1 MRVTLGRPVA
11 GDTPAI
17 SLAMMEPEV
26 SGWLHSFPFPY
37 DQNRRNDRRSGSGSW
52 DYAVRVDGRFAGLV
66 IAAPELGC
74 WIDRRYQGSGVATRA
89 ATFALSRLFLA
100 GADVAHARHLPGNS
114 RMRGVLDR
122 LGFVPDT
129 TIPDHPGRPDLDLM
143 SLSIE
148 DFARAQPFDIT
159 CKRVRITGV
168 CPDDLPMLYD
178 IASMRE
184 VAPHLTCFAPG
195 MSVADFA
202 RIMRGFSGLPPFWCS
217 VRVGEQI
224 IGAIGL
230 ESRPAPCHVAK
241 ASRKRLVL
249 HVFLSPSAAGIGLGG
264 EVVQGFINEVQDR
277 FGAQMIHAEIFENDQ
292 PSQKLVMGAGFVPEG
307 DPFTLT
313 AAARSAPG
321 RRYLLRL

>member
-37 DQNRRNDRRSGSGSW
+37 GQTRRNDRRSSADSW

-89 ATFALSRLFLA
+89 ATFALSRLFLT
-100 GADVAHARHLPGNS
+100 GANVAHARHLPDNL
-114 RMRGVLDR
+114 RMRGMLDR
-122 LGFVPDT
+122 LGFVPET
-129 TIPDHPGRPDLDLM
+129 VKPETPSRPDLGLM

-148 DFARAQPFDIT
+148 DFVRAQPFDASSE
-159 CKRVRITGV
+159 RVQITGV
-168 CPDDLPMLYD
+168 CEDDLPALYD
-178 IASMRE
+178 IASLRN
-184 VAPHLTCFAPG
+184 VAPNLTFFAPG
-195 MSVADFA
+195 MSVAEFS
-202 RIMRGFSGLPPFWCS
+202 RIMRRFSGLPSFWCS
-217 VRVGEQI
+217 LRIDGKI

-230 ESRPAPCHVAK
+230 ESRKSTAEGHA
-241 ASRKRLVL
+241 RNRLIL
-249 HVFLSPSAAGIGLGG
+249 HGFIAPSASGIGLGS
-264 EVVQGFINEVQDR
+264 EALLAFVNQIQDR
-277 FGAQMIHAEIFENDQ
+277 FGAQMIHAEVFENDQ
-292 PSQKLVMGAGFVPEG
+292 PSQKLVTGAGFVPEG
-307 DPFTLT
+307 DPFALT
-313 AAARSAPG
+313 SPSRSAPG